1 MNKLTLSIIVLLLV
15 VGVGFGIFYFY
26 GAGVRDEAIVR
37 QEEVNES
44 WGNVQG
50 AYQRRADLIGNLVE
64 TVKGAAKTETDIL
77 IGVTQARAR
86 MTTYTDS
93 VGNVITQQAAAIK
106 NAKTPAEIQQGDVM
120 LMNTYRGFN
129 GWMTEN
135 YPDLKSIQNFSMLQA
150 ELEGTENRINTER
163 NRYNETVKDYN
174 AYIRGTWRRMGLK
187 LVADDI
193 DNFTVREMFE
203 AQPGSDVAPKVK
215 F

>member
-1 MNKLTLSIIVLLLV
+1 MNKLTLSVIVLLLV

-37 QEEVNES
+37 QEGVNES

-135 YPDLKSIQNFSMLQA
+135 YPDLKSIQNFSMLQV

-203 AQPGSDVAPKVK
+203 AQPGADVAPKVK